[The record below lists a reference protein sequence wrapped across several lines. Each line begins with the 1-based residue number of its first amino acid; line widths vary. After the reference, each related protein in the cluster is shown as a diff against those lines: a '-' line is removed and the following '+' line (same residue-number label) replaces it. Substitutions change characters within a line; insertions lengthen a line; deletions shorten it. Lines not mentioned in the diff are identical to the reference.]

1 MVGSR
6 HDSHSR
12 TNSLWRVSWYAVCRY
27 APDDKTCDKRVLLSC
42 SCTAKDKKEHS
53 QYRYK
58 PLTHSLTTLPAAK
71 LPIYPH
77 KGYQHSSSSDTYCKP
92 LLTPLHPA
100 LPSLTLSDIYNT
112 KHPALFQNPFSSIH
126 PFHPFPAAA
135 PHAYAF
141 QHIYIARVLT
151 LPIHPFTYPF
161 NF

>member
-58 PLTHSLTTLPAAK
+58 SLTHSLTTLPAAK
-71 LPIYPH
+71 LPIHPH
-77 KGYQHSSSSDTYCKP
+77 RDYQHSSSSDTYCKF
-92 LLTPLHPA
+92 LTLRYPTLHYVI
-100 LPSLTLSDIYNT
+100 LPSVKYYIHPYIYT
-112 KHPALFQNPFSSIH
+112 AQHKTPGFVLKPLSSIH

-135 PHAYAF
+135 PRAYAF
-141 QHIYIARVLT
+141 QHIYIVRV
-151 LPIHPFTYPF
+151 Y
-161 NF
+161 

>member
-12 TNSLWRVSWYAVCRY
+12 ANSLWRVCCNYVVCRY

-58 PLTHSLTTLPAAK
+58 SLTHSLTTLPAAK
-71 LPIYPH
+71 LPVYPH
-77 KGYQHSSSSDTYCKP
+77 KDYQHSSSSDTYCKP

-135 PHAYAF
+135 PRAYAF
-141 QHIYIARVLT
+141 QHIYIVRV
-151 LPIHPFTYPF
+151 Y
-161 NF
+161 